1 MFLVHF
7 IMCRTLTSKDMDHC
21 IVFMVLFLCIP
32 ISLDQ
37 TPVEPVSK
45 RKNCT
50 FGKVKANSDF
60 EKSKKKKNSQGRS
73 WSCIDKTMYDLSMK
87 LVCFCSDCSFV
98 TKTINAENAGAVAVL
113 ITDNDAQNDEAQI
126 QMVQDG
132 TEREVQ
138 IPSLFLLG
146 KDG

>member
-7 IMCRTLTSKDMDHC
+7 IMCRTLTSKDMNHC
-21 IVFMVLFLCIP
+21 IYMIFFLCIP

-50 FGKVKANSDF
+50 FGKVKTNSDF
-60 EKSKKKKNSQGRS
+60 EKTKKRKIHNGRS
-73 WSCIDKTMYDLSMK
+73 CSCIDKTMYDLSMK

>member
-1 MFLVHF
+1 M
-7 IMCRTLTSKDMDHC
+7 TLKNKK
-21 IVFMVLFLCIP
+21 
-32 ISLDQ
+32 
-37 TPVEPVSK
+37 K
-45 RKNCT
+45 RK
-50 FGKVKANSDF
+50 FHY
-60 EKSKKKKNSQGRS
+60 GRS
-73 WSCIDKTMYDLSMK
+73 CSCIDKTMYDLSMK

>member
-1 MFLVHF
+1 
-7 IMCRTLTSKDMDHC
+7 
-21 IVFMVLFLCIP
+21 
-32 ISLDQ
+32 
-37 TPVEPVSK
+37 
-45 RKNCT
+45 
-50 FGKVKANSDF
+50 
-60 EKSKKKKNSQGRS
+60 
-73 WSCIDKTMYDLSMK
+73 MK

-146 KDG
+146 KDGYMIKATLEKYRMDSAIVNIPFNITGMPMMINNQPPWTLW